1 MCVLYGLQLS
11 HYFHALYAT
20 LSFET
25 KRADYMATV
34 VHHFV
39 TISLLVCSYSLR
51 FFYTGALVLLL
62 HDISDVLLE
71 VTKLNVYFRIRHG
84 KKHNANKYM
93 GDIGFLAFAI
103 SWALCR
109 LYWYPVKVLHACG
122 WCPMFRHGCVDPWL
136 FWPFNGLL
144 WALQLLHIYWFG
156 FIMLLV
162 YKILTGQIREVED
175 TREPEMHL
183 EERSSDS
190 YTQSI
195 CKNNRTRVKRVTVV
209 KHRRS
214 NRTSSS
220 SNTVTNHNENSLCS
234 KQLNG
239 TTL

>member
-1 MCVLYGLQLS
+1 
-11 HYFHALYAT
+11 
-20 LSFET
+20 
-25 KRADYMATV
+25 
-34 VHHFV
+34 
-39 TISLLVCSYSLR
+39 
-51 FFYTGALVLLL
+51 
-62 HDISDVLLE
+62 
-71 VTKLNVYFRIRHG
+71 
-84 KKHNANKYM
+84 
-93 GDIGFLAFAI
+93 
-103 SWALCR
+103 
-109 LYWYPVKVLHACG
+109 
-122 WCPMFRHGCVDPWL
+122 
-136 FWPFNGLL
+136 
-144 WALQLLHIYWFG
+144 
-156 FIMLLV
+156 MLLV

-239 TTL
+239 TTLWRIQLILWARLLTSSTEHTLSFSYILRLRWCCFDIVLDINSWKPYFCYNHHLESLSFRNRPLCKWLPHVWWPTS